1 MLNHTI
7 NRFID
12 RQRWLEPVADFLQKV
27 VGGSYKLLGT
37 PGHTLKTFVHGTWLG
52 HPLHPVITD
61 IPIGAWTLAVLFDII
76 YLFNRSQTWVSA
88 ADLTIF
94 VGVLGALGAAVTGY
108 TDWNETVDRERRVGI
123 THGLLNTVVLVVYLV
138 SLIIRV
144 TGGSRGLAIVLA
156 FIGYALVVTAAY
168 LGGDMV
174 FSIGT
179 GVNHH
184 AWQEV
189 PTKFTKVMLEGQLHD
204 NVLVKAMAGDTPI
217 LLVKKG
223 GVVCAISETCSH
235 AGGRSPGASSAETW
249 CSVRGTP
256 RDSMSSPGRS
266 RAVPPPSA
274 RCATRLEY
282 RTARLKSGGQTIPC
296 NRTDDRARARSN
308 RGRVAWRR
316 RRRP

>member
-217 LLVKKG
+217 LLVRKG

-235 AGGRSPGASSAETW
+235 AGGPLSEGELSGNLVQCPWHASRFDVFTGQVKGGPATISQVRYETRVQNGQIE
-249 CSVRGTP
+249 VR
-256 RDSMSSPGRS
+256 
-266 RAVPPPSA
+266 RADNTLQP
-274 RCATRLEY
+274 
-282 RTARLKSGGQTIPC
+282 
-296 NRTDDRARARSN
+296 N
-308 RGRVAWRR
+308 
-316 RRRP
+316 